1 MSLICTTGSGAEVA
15 YSWRSMQARGV
26 CAALLL
32 VALVLTASASASP
45 GARAPTVERDARALV
60 TTTAKVHRAIEAWR
74 AQESPRTPRPPLA
87 IELAAL
93 AQQRLVLRVSADPRR
108 AEAVL
113 ARVRGPQRPHVMAT
127 VRARLALLRLRHGP
141 PRPLSAFRTGPPL
154 PPDVL
159 LGYYR
164 QAQRRFQVGWHV
176 LAAVNFVESAFGR
189 LRSASSAGALG
200 PMQFLP
206 STWRAYGLGGNV
218 HDPRDAILGAANY
231 LRASGAPRD
240 YRRALYAYNPVSSY
254 VEAVQR
260 YAERMKRDVRAFY
273 AYYSWQVFVRTPS
286 GLRRLTG
293 PGLRGGR
300 SG

>member
-1 MSLICTTGSGAEVA
+1 MQRKRVWTAWLLASMGLLLSAPSAIAATG
-15 YSWRSMQARGV
+15 ARGP
-26 CAALLL
+26 AL
-32 VALVLTASASASP
+32 
-45 GARAPTVERDARALV
+45 ERDARALV
-60 TTTAKVHRAIEAWR
+60 RTTARVHRAIDRWR
-74 AQESPRTPRPPLA
+74 AQENPSTRRPPLA
-87 IELAAL
+87 VELAAL
-93 AQQRLVLRVSADPRR
+93 AQQRLVIRLTAQPSR

-113 ARVRGPQRPHVMAT
+113 ARVRGRLRPNVVAT
-127 VRARLALLRLRHGP
+127 VRARLALRRLGPAP
-141 PRPLSAFRTGPPL
+141 PRPLRAFRTGRPV

-159 LGYYR
+159 LRFYR
-164 QAQRRFQVGWHV
+164 HAQRRFQVGWHV

-189 LRSASSAGALG
+189 LRSASWAGALG

-240 YRRALYAYNPVSSY
+240 YRRALYAYNHSHSY
-254 VEAVQR
+254 VEAVLR
-260 YAERMKRDVRAFY
+260 YAERMKRDRRSFY

-293 PGLRGGR
+293 PGLR
-300 SG
+300 

>member
-1 MSLICTTGSGAEVA
+1 VTLRVA
-15 YSWRSMQARGV
+15 SV
-26 CAALLL
+26 ALLL
-32 VALVLTASASASP
+32 IVASAIA
-45 GARAPTVERDARALV
+45 ATAAPDPAHERDARVLV
-60 TTTAKVHRAIEAWR
+60 TATVRVHRAIDQWR
-74 AQESPRTPRPPLA
+74 RRGDRAVERPPLGV
-87 IELAAL
+87 ELAAL
-93 AQQRLVLRVSADPRR
+93 AQQRLIIRLTAAPRR

-113 ARVRGPQRPHVMAT
+113 ALVRGPLRPDVVNT
-127 VRARLALLRLRHGP
+127 VRARLALRRLGPAP
-141 PRPLSAFRTGPPL
+141 PRPLRAFRTGQPL
-154 PPDVL
+154 PPEVL
-159 LGYYR
+159 LRYYR

-189 LRSASSAGALG
+189 LRSASWAGALG

-240 YRRALYAYNPVSSY
+240 YRRALYAYNHSYSY
-254 VEAVQR
+254 VEAVLR
-260 YAERMKRDVRAFY
+260 YAEAMKHDLRAFY

-293 PGLRGGR
+293 PGLR
-300 SG
+300 